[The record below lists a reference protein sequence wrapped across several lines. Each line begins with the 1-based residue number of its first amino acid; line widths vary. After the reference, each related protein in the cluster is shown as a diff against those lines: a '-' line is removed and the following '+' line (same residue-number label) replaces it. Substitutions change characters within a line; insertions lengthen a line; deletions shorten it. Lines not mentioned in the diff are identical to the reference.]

1 MPKARLFA
9 SAMLVLAA
17 VGASAHDTNTTNP
30 QKKAVEEFLGAVAS
44 GNPQTIAFAIHPD
57 ELQALRTRILT
68 QLRAEA
74 ERGESTVRTRLFGSA
89 MPLSE
94 IERLTIISFYGTLG
108 RKLSLA
114 GREYND
120 YKYLA
125 AIPDAGER
133 VQVVVRALLPKVR
146 GESDRIEVIHVV
158 TIKPYGKDWKAVV
171 PDEINAQIDDLAH
184 ARRPVTRVAGIPSDP
199 GTARKPGSAGTST
212 PAPSAGDS
220 ATPAALRERLAAAE
234 KALTDA
240 KCEEYY
246 KEHMSP
252 NFRRIMAKK
261 ALEALIASCTRNFGN
276 REMLLSTLRIVQKLE
291 PRFEYDAQ
299 RAVYDVSGN
308 GLPFDRFA
316 LEQVDRKWY
325 IAE

>member
-1 MPKARLFA
+1 MLKARLFA
-9 SAMLVLAA
+9 SAVLVLGA
-17 VGASAHDTNTTNP
+17 VAASAHDTNTTNP
-30 QKKAVEEFLGAVAS
+30 QKKAVEEFLGAVAT

-57 ELQALRTRILT
+57 ELEALRTRILT

-94 IERLTIISFYGTLG
+94 IERLTIISFYATLG
-108 RKLSLA
+108 RKLTLA

-125 AIPDAGER
+125 AVPDVGER
-133 VQVVVRALLPKVR
+133 VQVIVRALLPKVR
-146 GESDRIEVIHVV
+146 GESDRVGVVHVV
-158 TIKPYGKDWKAVV
+158 SIKPYGKDWKAVV
-171 PDEINAQIDDLAH
+171 PDEITAQIDDLAH
-184 ARRPVTRVAGIPSDP
+184 ARRPVTRVAGIPPDQ
-199 GTARKPGSAGTST
+199 GAGRRPASTGPSPST
-212 PAPSAGDS
+212 PPAGDS
-220 ATPAALRERLAAAE
+220 ATPTALRERLAAAE
-234 KALTDA
+234 KALADA

-252 NFRRIMAKK
+252 NFRRIIAKK
-261 ALEALIASCTRNFGN
+261 ALEALIASCEKNFGN
-276 REMLLSTLRIVQKLE
+276 REMLLSTLRIVQALE